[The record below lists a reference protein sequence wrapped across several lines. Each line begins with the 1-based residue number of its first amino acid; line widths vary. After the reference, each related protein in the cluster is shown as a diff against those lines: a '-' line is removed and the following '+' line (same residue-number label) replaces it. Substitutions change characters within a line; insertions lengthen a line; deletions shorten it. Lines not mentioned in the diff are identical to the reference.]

1 MATMQ
6 IINFVTA
13 IASCTMIKSQRA
25 VVDIAPAAEKQSP
38 SGRTKCN

>member
-13 IASCTMIKSQRA
+13 IASCTMMKSQRA
-25 VVDIAPAAEKQSP
+25 VADTVVLAAQK
-38 SGRTKCN
+38 